1 MDSTGTVTL
10 TAKDNNVDA
19 PDKTVQV
26 SGTTNNRLV
35 AGPDPVNLEITDDDP
50 APEVTLVLSPGQ
62 IDENNKTSTVMA
74 TLNHPSSEATTVQ
87 VSAVAVH
94 PAVAGDF
101 TLSPN
106 TTLAIPAGQTTSS
119 GTAVTLTSVKND
131 TDAPNKQVTVSGRAS
146 NNHDIA
152 GDPADATLSIT
163 DDDPPPTVTLTLSD
177 DSIDES
183 GVDNSV
189 AITVKLSH
197 PSSKD
202 TEVTVTAD
210 PADAVTL
217 IPNPLTIRAG
227 DTEGTVTV
235 TAENNEVDGPE
246 RKTVTISADAEND
259 LEVIDPAAKTLTIED
274 DDNPPEVTVV
284 LSENAIDESGV
295 DNNVT
300 VTATLDRE
308 SSEQIV
314 VTVDTAS
321 AYTLSAPRTLTIPAG
336 ETASTGT
343 PVTLT
348 AVDNDIDADDAEIM
362 VGGTAS
368 PRLDVN
374 QAELTIRDDDAR
386 GVTVSPTELTVIE
399 GSSDPFTYTVV
410 LDSEPTDTVTVTVEK
425 ASGLDADVRVS
436 PSSLTFRA
444 NNWDDEQMVRVS
456 AGEDSDADDDTATIT
471 HTVST
476 VSGGDYEGETA
487 DDVRVTVEDDEAE
500 ATAVT
505 LSVNRDVPESSTGT
519 VVRVTGTLN
528 GAPKQYETVVRV
540 TVTADTADLDD
551 FTAVSPFDL
560 TIALGQERGRRTSP

>member
-1 MDSTGTVTL
+1 MTLSGTPPRELHQLTAALRDLDGVIGNPTWQWARSVSSAGPWTDIIGATALRYPPEADDVGHYLRATATYTDRQGPGKRASQATTTSVQAAPKVTLHLSDTSISEDGTESSTVTATLDPVSSAATTVTVSAPTSDVTLSGSTLTIAAGGVVSTGTVTL

-35 AGPDPVNLEITDDDP
+35 ADPDPVNLEITDDDP

-227 DTEGTVTV
+227 DTEGTVTL

-246 RKTVTISADAEND
+246 TQEGDD
-259 LEVIDPAAKTLTIED
+259 LGGCGERPGGHRSGRQDPD
-274 DDNPPEVTVV
+274 D
-284 LSENAIDESGV
+284 
-295 DNNVT
+295 
-300 VTATLDRE
+300 
-308 SSEQIV
+308 
-314 VTVDTAS
+314 
-321 AYTLSAPRTLTIPAG
+321 
-336 ETASTGT
+336 
-343 PVTLT
+343 
-348 AVDNDIDADDAEIM
+348 
-362 VGGTAS
+362 
-368 PRLDVN
+368 
-374 QAELTIRDDDAR
+374 
-386 GVTVSPTELTVIE
+386 
-399 GSSDPFTYTVV
+399 
-410 LDSEPTDTVTVTVEK
+410 
-425 ASGLDADVRVS
+425 
-436 PSSLTFRA
+436 
-444 NNWDDEQMVRVS
+444 
-456 AGEDSDADDDTATIT
+456 
-471 HTVST
+471 
-476 VSGGDYEGETA
+476 
-487 DDVRVTVEDDEAE
+487 
-500 ATAVT
+500 
-505 LSVNRDVPESSTGT
+505 
-519 VVRVTGTLN
+519 
-528 GAPKQYETVVRV
+528 
-540 TVTADTADLDD
+540 
-551 FTAVSPFDL
+551 
-560 TIALGQERGRRTSP
+560 